1 MTYLVVSGSLKIP
14 RADIRLRFSRSAG
27 PGGQN
32 VNKVESR
39 VEALFDVRAS
49 AALSDYQRA
58 RLLKVLGS
66 QLDTDGVLRVAA
78 QDSRSQWE
86 NREKALEKLAAIIRD
101 ALRPLK
107 RRIPTRPSK
116 SAKERRFQAKKH
128 LSKKK
133 SDRRK
138 PE

>member
-49 AALSDYQRA
+49 TALSDYQRA
-58 RLLKVLGS
+58 RLLKVLSS

-86 NREKALEKLAAIIRD
+86 NREKALEKLAAILRD

-116 SAKERRFQAKKH
+116 SAKERRFQAKRR